1 VSDVD
6 SKFEDRLEEIDL
18 LQLKDLDALIPF
30 FQDALQFLH
39 QYKVVQA
46 KGDLAE
52 KNRMQRVIA
61 LLKELLLQAMDTIE
75 KKVGMSEGELNT
87 YLDKYE
93 QFSLNEQE
101 FLDLIRKEKNKTFHK
116 SKSQV
121 DPIAKMKKGKT
132 KVKNWMRP

>member
-1 VSDVD
+1 MD

-121 DPIAKMKKGKT
+121 DPVAKMKKGKT

>member
-1 VSDVD
+1 VD

>member
-1 VSDVD
+1 MD